1 MDMDFY
7 RYGFHSGPDTM
18 TVLSVLAFVAA
29 VVCTVLLM
37 VLVTP
42 EKRRAKLNKFFRAV
56 ADICNFKGFLVEYIV
71 RALYIFLTLFY
82 ILVGF
87 FTLFVDPLTGLL
99 VMVLG
104 PIVLQKAARPGRR
117 RREAGRPRRDRPG
130 PRHGDGVLH
139 PVWHPVRPLQ
149 GRLPQRV
156 QGVRYPAGQARKTD
170 LREPSQVRFFAAGR
184 QYCKIRSSTSR
195 RSLSCRV

>member
-1 MDMDFY
+1 MDIDFY

-99 VMVLG
+99 AMVLG
-104 PIVLQKAARPGRR
+104 PIVLRVVFELTMMFIVLVKNVIQINKKLPGQ
-117 RREAGRPRRDRPG
+117 ADDAVKPDA
-130 PRHGDGVLH
+130 
-139 PVWHPVRPLQ
+139 
-149 GRLPQRV
+149 
-156 QGVRYPAGQARKTD
+156 PAGTGPAPATETVFCTQCGTPYD
-170 LREPSQVRFFAAGR
+170 PSKGGCPNG
-184 QYCKIRSSTSR
+184 CKE
-195 RSLSCRV
+195 